1 MIRYIKQNYPEIQI
15 VGGNVVTAAQAKNL
29 IDAGVT
35 FLSFYPKYRNL
46 RVKFYCP
53 FYMATGVEQQ

>member
-35 FLSFYPKYRNL
+35 FLSFYPKYSNL
-46 RVKFYCP
+46 KVHSLANSTRS
-53 FYMATGVEQQ
+53 QDNLL